1 MEERLRNLTAV
12 QELRRVMTDLVGVER
27 NAADLRI
34 ALRSIAELEA
44 TAQGVTRSF
53 LNMTTSA
60 TLVAAGAL
68 QREESRGGHF
78 RTDFPKPRTEWAHHT
93 EMSLDDAL
101 AIRAGA

>member
-1 MEERLRNLTAV
+1 
-12 QELRRVMTDLVGVER
+12 LRR
-27 NAADLRI
+27 
-34 ALRSIAELEA
+34 IAEIEA

-60 TLVAAGAL
+60 TLVTAGAL

-78 RTDFPKPRTEWAHHT
+78 RTDFPEPRPEWERHT
-93 EMSLDDAL
+93 EMTLEDAL